1 MDEDVTGTGTRQTLQ
16 GIAEIR
22 HFFRTNETP
31 IYFVGATP
39 FNLLGIDRWVRN
51 FRYVT
56 YYDAWDGEHPHVITP
71 RDKPYVE
78 FRSGEEINN
87 YLLLHP
93 EMRARMGGGPAR
105 PKVAMVFFDEE
116 TERICDEF
124 GYDLVLPPA
133 SLRERLD
140 SKIVTTQ
147 LGNEAGAP
155 SVPNVLVSV
164 DSWETLVR
172 VSTDAGLGTDLVV
185 QTPYGDS
192 GKTTFF
198 ISSKDDWS
206 KHAGSILGEDAK
218 VMKRINPRPIAVEA
232 VLTRHGTIVGPFMTE
247 LTGYAEL
254 TPYLGGW
261 CGNEMFPTV
270 LSAEHRT
277 TATDLVRR
285 LGDRL
290 GQEGYRG
297 FFEVDVLIDVDT
309 DDVYLGELNPRISGA
324 SSITNVTAGAYADIP
339 LFLFHLLEFMDVDF
353 AIDVDEID
361 ARWGLLAAEDQ
372 WSQMVLKETE
382 PITERLDATPRTG
395 QSFLDEEGTL
405 QFRRAALD
413 WHQLQ
418 DESHCFFLRIYGPGD
433 YRWKGAD
440 LGVVVV
446 KGRLQEEAPP
456 DSDGGPSQLTERA
469 QRLIAAIRSQYAG
482 TPVGDD
488 VPEPTGV
495 GLKSGSLP
503 TPD

>member
-1 MDEDVTGTGTRQTLQ
+1 MDEDVTGTGSRQTLQ

-78 FRSGEEINN
+78 FSSGEEINN

-198 ISSKDDWS
+198 ISSEDDWS
-206 KHAGSILGEDAK
+206 KYAGSILGEA
-218 VMKRINPRPIAVEA
+218 
-232 VLTRHGTIVGPFMTE
+232 
-247 LTGYAEL
+247 
-254 TPYLGGW
+254 
-261 CGNEMFPTV
+261 
-270 LSAEHRT
+270 
-277 TATDLVRR
+277 RR
-285 LGDRL
+285 
-290 GQEGYRG
+290 
-297 FFEVDVLIDVDT
+297 
-309 DDVYLGELNPRISGA
+309 
-324 SSITNVTAGAYADIP
+324 
-339 LFLFHLLEFMDVDF
+339 
-353 AIDVDEID
+353 
-361 ARWGLLAAEDQ
+361 
-372 WSQMVLKETE
+372 
-382 PITERLDATPRTG
+382 
-395 QSFLDEEGTL
+395 
-405 QFRRAALD
+405 
-413 WHQLQ
+413 
-418 DESHCFFLRIYGPGD
+418 
-433 YRWKGAD
+433 
-440 LGVVVV
+440 
-446 KGRLQEEAPP
+446 
-456 DSDGGPSQLTERA
+456 
-469 QRLIAAIRSQYAG
+469 
-482 TPVGDD
+482 
-488 VPEPTGV
+488 
-495 GLKSGSLP
+495 
-503 TPD
+503 